1 MENKT
6 RGIVIRTIKYGES
19 SAICN
24 ILTEQYGLIGFHI
37 PGVYKN
43 KGKVKMSY
51 LQPLNTV
58 ELSLNYKKNSNLQRI
73 LDITCHSYPELK
85 SFSQQAFYQ
94 VFCELV
100 QQTIK
105 ENELNKN
112 LFEYLHQEAI
122 PSLNTEIH
130 FWQLPFTMLNV
141 LHHYGCSPN
150 CDSYTDDA
158 YLDLQNGTFIETL
171 LPLKSIAEKDSSAVI
186 FQILTQGISHL
197 PKDKNLRL
205 KVIEELLRY
214 FQYHVSENFELRSRS
229 ILSEVLSA

>member
-1 MENKT
+1 LENKT
-6 RGIVIRTIKYGES
+6 RGIIIRTIKYGES

-37 PGVYKN
+37 QGVFKN

-51 LQPLNTV
+51 LQALNTV
-58 ELSLNYKKNSNLQRI
+58 ELSLNYKKNSNIQRI
-73 LDITCHSYPELK
+73 SDITCQSYPELK
-85 SFSQQAFYQ
+85 TFSQQAYYQ
-94 VFCELV
+94 VFCELI
-100 QQTIK
+100 QQTVK

-112 LFEYLHQEAI
+112 LFEYLYNEVI
-122 PSLNTEIH
+122 PSLNTDIH
-130 FWQLPFTMLNV
+130 FWQLPFSMLNV

-158 YLDLQNGTFIETL
+158 YLDLQNGVFIETL
-171 LPLKSIAEKDSSAVI
+171 LPLKFIAEKDSSAII
-186 FQILTQGISHL
+186 FEILTKGISHL
-197 PKDKNLRL
+197 PNNKPLRY

-214 FQYHVSENFELRSRS
+214 FQYHVNEHFELKSRS